1 MNDVV
6 SIRVL
11 EERFLGLQAW
21 LDERFSRLDDRF
33 DQLADERSIDI
44 KSVAQLAKQVADH
57 ETRLVRLERIAWLL
71 IGLGTFFAPVVIWA
85 VIEIIKAV
93 VK

>member
-1 MNDVV
+1 MSDVV

-44 KSVAQLAKQVADH
+44 KGVAQLAKQVADH
-57 ETRLVRLERIAWLL
+57 EARLIRLERIAWLL
-71 IGLGTFFAPVVIWA
+71 IGLAGFFAPVVIWA

-93 VK
+93 LK